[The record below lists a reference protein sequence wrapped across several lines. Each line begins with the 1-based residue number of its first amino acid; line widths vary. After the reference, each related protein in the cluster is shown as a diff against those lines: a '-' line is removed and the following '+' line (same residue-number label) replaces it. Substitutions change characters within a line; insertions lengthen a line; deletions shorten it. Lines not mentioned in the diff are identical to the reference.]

1 MLMDPVEQKLQTA
14 HHITV
19 FLVNIFLF
27 AERKICFAALYKVIF
42 KLL

>member
-1 MLMDPVEQKLQTA
+1 MLTGPVEQELQTA
-14 HHITV
+14 HHIAV
-19 FLVNIFLF
+19 FLVNSFLS